1 MLVTPWRC
9 KLTRT
14 MSSRLSCPITR
25 TKLCNLR
32 SSQPCPGLWCVFLTL
47 RLSMLTRNTCQTI
60 EVSFGPPTYNRM
72 SHPPDQIEI
81 RETAEQ
87 ESDDEVEIISFR
99 LAPASGPSDSK
110 SAISRDDDDIIVIET
125 KSESG
130 EEFESE
136 PKSDEDVIMVR
147 FRVIPPLTMS
157 LITNRERS
165 WARGRRLVS
174 KTPSWSSN

>member
-1 MLVTPWRC
+1 
-9 KLTRT
+9 
-14 MSSRLSCPITR
+14 
-25 TKLCNLR
+25 
-32 SSQPCPGLWCVFLTL
+32 
-47 RLSMLTRNTCQTI
+47 
-60 EVSFGPPTYNRM
+60 M

-110 SAISRDDDDIIVIET
+110 PAISRDDDDIVVIET

-147 FRVIPPLTMS
+147 F
-157 LITNRERS
+157 
-165 WARGRRLVS
+165 
-174 KTPSWSSN
+174 